1 MLVGQIVLLALKL
14 SVLFSVFTQILLLR
28 VRKILLLSS
37 DLRSLSGKIIWQSYH
52 DLKRHRTTDKL
63 LITTDKLIH
72 HVHY

>member
-14 SVLFSVFTQILLLR
+14 SVLFSVFTQILLL
-28 VRKILLLSS
+28 SS
-37 DLRSLSGKIIWQSYH
+37 DLCSLSGKAIWQTNH
-52 DLKRHRTTDKL
+52 DRKRPRTTDKL

>member
-28 VRKILLLSS
+28 VKKILLLSS
-37 DLRSLSGKIIWQSYH
+37 DLCSLSGKAIWQSYH

-63 LITTDKLIH
+63 LITTDKPIH